1 MEALAGRRVRSG
13 KEYDA
18 LFPLPNGKDDT
29 IKKSADVN
37 DTVNFIQ
44 KIVPL
49 TLGDTRK
56 IAALKKGRTLE
67 ETCRNYWQF
76 VYRHIPYKRDKD
88 GVEQVRR
95 PARTWWD
102 RNHAD
107 EEGKVGVDCDCYTVF
122 LSSMLTNAG
131 IPHKYRITKYPK
143 RPPEVPAW
151 QHIYIV
157 VPRNGKPTSAL
168 KSRNDYIV
176 MDCVKNAYDDE
187 QPYLEAKDYDMRLD
201 YLNGIDGEEEYQVP
215 KETDAQ
221 DLAAIYDEEDLG
233 KLGQWL
239 KKAEK
244 NIGNE
249 AGKVFRTF
257 NKIADPAT
265 ILLRNGVLLSMK
277 ENLFNVAKRL
287 RYAYLSDAQAVQ
299 LGINTEALK
308 ALRKVKDKLET
319 IYWQAGGKKQ
329 NLQKAVLSG
338 KGNRDKKVQL
348 AGLFGVEDEYAD
360 QDEYNIIHSSTNGLE
375 GLGVLPA
382 AAIAAAT
389 SAMAAISKVLGQVKG
404 LFKSGSAD
412 EKSMSSETPDA
423 DTSSTD
429 NSADTT
435 DTSTTTTDTNA
446 ATTTSATARTAVPAQ
461 YRKRS
466 VPTAPVSQ
474 SQSDIGAQEDTG
486 DAQDAGNSD
495 TQKNNNDN
503 APKGPMAWAKANP
516 LPATLIVAGALT
528 GGYLLIK
535 NLHHGNTT
543 TNPYQ
548 YQPRAMPLNGTKE
561 RRARKKKKKAISK
574 STRKIKAI
582 RIN

>member
-1 MEALAGRRVRSG
+1 MEAAAGRRVRSG

-37 DTVNFIQ
+37 DTVNFIK

-49 TLGDTRK
+49 TQEDTRK
-56 IAALKKGRTLE
+56 IAELKKGRTLE

-143 RPPEVPAW
+143 RPPEVPTW

-157 VPRNGKPTSAL
+157 VPRDGKL
-168 KSRNDYIV
+168 NRMLRNRNDYIV

-215 KETDAQ
+215 TQTDAR
-221 DLAAIYDEEDLG
+221 DLAAIYDEEELG

-239 KKAEK
+239 KKAVK
-244 NIGNE
+244 NVGNE
-249 AGKVFRTF
+249 AGKAFRAF
-257 NKIADPAT
+257 NRFADPAT
-265 ILLRNGVLLSMK
+265 ILLRNGVLLSVK
-277 ENLFNVAKRL
+277 ENLFNVAKRI
-287 RYAYLSDAQAVQ
+287 RYAYLSDEQA
-299 LGINTEALK
+299 LKMGMNLEALN
-308 ALRKVKDKLET
+308 ALRKVKDKIET
-319 IYWQAGGKKQ
+319 IYWQAGGKKE
-329 NLQKAVLSG
+329 NFKKAVLNG
-338 KGNRDKKVQL
+338 KGNRDRKVQL
-348 AGLFGVEDEYAD
+348 AGLFGTDDEYAD

-382 AAIAAAT
+382 AAIAAAST
-389 SAMAAISKVLGQVKG
+389 AMATISKVLSQVKG
-404 LFKSGSAD
+404 IFKSGSSD
-412 EKSMSSETPDA
+412 DKSMSSDTPEA
-423 DTSSTD
+423 DSSGD
-429 NSADTT
+429 SSADTT
-435 DTSTTTTDTNA
+435 DTSDTTTTDTNA

-461 YRKRS
+461 SRKRVTS
-466 VPTAPVSQ
+466 AAPVSQ
-474 SQSDIGAQEDTG
+474 NQSDTSSQDDSG

-495 TQKNNNDN
+495 SQKKQDTTT
-503 APKGPMAWAKANP
+503 AKGPMAWAKANP
-516 LPATLIVAGALT
+516 LPATLIAAGALT

-535 NLHHGNTT
+535 NMHHGTSNV
-543 TNPYQ
+543 NPYQ
-548 YQPRAMPLNGTKE
+548 YQPRPAPLNGTKE
-561 RRARKKKKKAISK
+561 RRTRKKKKKAVK
-574 STRKIKAI
+574 KPTAKIKAI
-582 RIN
+582 RIK